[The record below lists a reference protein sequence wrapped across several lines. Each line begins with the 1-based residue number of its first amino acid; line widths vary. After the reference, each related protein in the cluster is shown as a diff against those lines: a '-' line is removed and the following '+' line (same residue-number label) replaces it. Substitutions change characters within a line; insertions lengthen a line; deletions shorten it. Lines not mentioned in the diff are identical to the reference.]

1 MVNSYDEFLQNLILL
16 STNYELFLYRI
27 DYLIQSIKQ
36 KLAQMKLVVP
46 KESISSEKRVA
57 ISPDNISAFEKLGYE
72 VWIESGAGDL
82 ANFPDDLYVQ
92 SGAKIADEKSELWSK
107 GDLLL
112 KINPPSN
119 EEVGL
124 IKEGATLISFAY
136 PARNEELLQSLG
148 ERKINWLAM
157 DCVPRIS
164 RAQSMDALSSMANV
178 AGYRA
183 VVEASHE
190 FGRFFTG
197 QITAAGKVPPAK
209 ILVIGAGV
217 AGLAAIGAA
226 RNMGAVVRAFD
237 TRPAVQE
244 EVKSLGGDFLMLDF
258 EEDGAGSGGYAKV
271 MSKEFIEAEMKLFA
285 EQAKEVDIIIT
296 TAMIPGK
303 KSPVLITEEMV
314 RSMKPGSVIVD
325 LAAEGGGNCEVTE
338 KGRSKVEHGVTILGY
353 TDLPSRLP
361 AQSSRLY
368 GNNLVKLVNLLGM
381 TDQFTINQEDE
392 IIRGALVLD
401 HGNISW
407 PPPKVEVSVQ
417 PVKSKEESIK
427 EPVEEKKSIFSPG
440 LMLGGLCIL
449 LLAMGWKGENEF
461 LDQLTVFVLSC
472 FVGYMVVWNVTPSL
486 HTPLMSVTNAI
497 SGIIVI
503 GGMLFVSGSNPWIAG
518 VAIFLATINIAG
530 GFLVTHRMLKMFRKE

>member
-1 MVNSYDEFLQNLILL
+1 
-16 STNYELFLYRI
+16 
-27 DYLIQSIKQ
+27 
-36 KLAQMKLVVP
+36 MKLVVP

-57 ISPDNISAFEKLGYE
+57 ISPENISAFETLGYE

-82 ANFPDDLYVQ
+82 ANFPDNLYVQ
-92 SGAKIADEKSELWSK
+92 SGARISNEKSELWAK
-107 GDLLL
+107 GDLVL

-148 ERKINWLAM
+148 ERKINWMAM

-226 RNMGAVVRAFD
+226 RNMGAIVRAFD

-258 EEDGAGSGGYAKV
+258 EEDGAGSGGYAK
-271 MSKEFIEAEMKLFA
+271 I
-285 EQAKEVDIIIT
+285 
-296 TAMIPGK
+296 
-303 KSPVLITEEMV
+303 
-314 RSMKPGSVIVD
+314 
-325 LAAEGGGNCEVTE
+325 
-338 KGRSKVEHGVTILGY
+338 GR
-353 TDLPSRLP
+353 
-361 AQSSRLY
+361 A
-368 GNNLVKLVNLLGM
+368 
-381 TDQFTINQEDE
+381 
-392 IIRGALVLD
+392 
-401 HGNISW
+401 
-407 PPPKVEVSVQ
+407 
-417 PVKSKEESIK
+417 
-427 EPVEEKKSIFSPG
+427 
-440 LMLGGLCIL
+440 
-449 LLAMGWKGENEF
+449 
-461 LDQLTVFVLSC
+461 SC
-472 FVGYMVVWNVTPSL
+472 RERV
-486 HTPLMSVTNAI
+486 
-497 SGIIVI
+497 
-503 GGMLFVSGSNPWIAG
+503 
-518 VAIFLATINIAG
+518 
-530 GFLVTHRMLKMFRKE
+530 

>member
-1 MVNSYDEFLQNLILL
+1 M
-16 STNYELFLYRI
+16 
-27 DYLIQSIKQ
+27 

-57 ISPDNISAFEKLGYE
+57 ISPDNILAFERLGYE

-82 ANFPDDLYVQ
+82 ANFPDDLYIQ
-92 SGAKIADEKSELWSK
+92 SGAKIANEKSELWSK
-107 GDLLL
+107 GDLVL

-124 IKEGATLISFAY
+124 INEGATLISFAY
-136 PARNEELLQSLG
+136 PGRNDDLLQSLG
-148 ERKINWLAM
+148 QRKINWLAM

-197 QITAAGKVPPAK
+197 QITAAGKVLPAK

-226 RNMGAVVRAFD
+226 RNMGAIVRAFD

-325 LAAEGGGNCEVTE
+325 LAAEGGGNCELTE

-368 GNNLVKLVNLLGM
+368 GNNLVKLVNLLGT
-381 TDQFTINQEDE
+381 TDQFAINQEDE

-401 HGNISW
+401 NGNISW
-407 PPPKVEVSVQ
+407 PPPKVDVSVQ

-427 EPVEEKKSIFSPG
+427 EPVKEKKSIFSPG
-440 LMLGGLCIL
+440 LILGGFCIL
-449 LLAMGWKGENEF
+449 LLALGWKGESEF

>member
-1 MVNSYDEFLQNLILL
+1 M
-16 STNYELFLYRI
+16 
-27 DYLIQSIKQ
+27 
-36 KLAQMKLVVP
+36 P
-46 KESISSEKRVA
+46 KETLHSEKRVA
-57 ISPDNISAFEKLGYE
+57 ISPKNISSFLKLGYE
-72 VWIESGAGDL
+72 VKIESGAGDN
-82 ANFPDDLYVQ
+82 ANFPDQLYIK
-92 SGAKIADEKSELWSK
+92 SGARIVSETSETWEDADLV
-107 GDLLL
+107 L
-112 KINPPSN
+112 KINPPN
-119 EEVGL
+119 LEEIDL
-124 IKEGATLISFAY
+124 MKQGASLISFAY
-136 PARNEELLQSLG
+136 PARNENILKAVG
-148 ERKINWLAM
+148 KKGVNWLAM

-226 RNMGAVVRAFD
+226 RNMGAIVRAFD
-237 TRPAVQE
+237 TRPAVKD
-244 EVKSLGGDFLMLDF
+244 EVKSLGGEFLMLDF
-258 EEDGAGSGGYAKV
+258 EEDGDGSGGYAKT
-271 MSKEFIEAEMKLFA
+271 MSKEFIDAEMKLFA
-285 EQAKEVDIIIT
+285 EQAKEVDVIIT

-303 KSPVLITEEMV
+303 DSPVLITEEMV
-314 RSMKPGSVIVD
+314 KSMKQGSVIVD
-325 LAAEGGGNCEVTE
+325 LAAEGGGNCELTE
-338 KGRSKVEHGVTILGY
+338 KGKKITVHGVTILGY
-353 TDLPSRLP
+353 TDLPSRL
-361 AQSSRLY
+361 ATQSSRLF
-368 GNNLVKLVNLLGM
+368 GNNLVKLVTLLG
-381 TDQFTINQEDE
+381 DAQEFSINKDDD

-401 HGNISW
+401 EGILSW

-417 PVKSKEESIK
+417 QKSNSDKKKEHQPIQ
-427 EPVEEKKSIFSPG
+427 VEKSSLFTPG
-440 LMLGGLCIL
+440 LMLGLL
-449 LLAMGWKGENEF
+449 SVVLLALGWKGENEF

-518 VAIFLATINIAG
+518 VAIFVATINIAG
-530 GFLVTHRMLKMFRKE
+530 GFLVTQRMLKMFRKE

>member
-1 MVNSYDEFLQNLILL
+1 
-16 STNYELFLYRI
+16 
-27 DYLIQSIKQ
+27 
-36 KLAQMKLVVP
+36 
-46 KESISSEKRVA
+46 
-57 ISPDNISAFEKLGYE
+57 
-72 VWIESGAGDL
+72 
-82 ANFPDDLYVQ
+82 
-92 SGAKIADEKSELWSK
+92 
-107 GDLLL
+107 
-112 KINPPSN
+112 
-119 EEVGL
+119 
-124 IKEGATLISFAY
+124 
-136 PARNEELLQSLG
+136 
-148 ERKINWLAM
+148 
-157 DCVPRIS
+157 
-164 RAQSMDALSSMANV
+164 
-178 AGYRA
+178 
-183 VVEASHE
+183 
-190 FGRFFTG
+190 
-197 QITAAGKVPPAK
+197 
-209 ILVIGAGV
+209 
-217 AGLAAIGAA
+217 
-226 RNMGAVVRAFD
+226 
-237 TRPAVQE
+237 
-244 EVKSLGGDFLMLDF
+244 MLDF

-285 EQAKEVDIIIT
+285 EQAEEVDIIIT

-314 RSMKPGSVIVD
+314 KSMKPGSVIVD
-325 LAAEGGGNCEVTE
+325 LAAEGGGNCELTE
-338 KGRSKVEHGVTILGY
+338 TGRSKVEHGVTILGY

-368 GNNLVKLVNLLGM
+368 GNNLVKLVNLLGT
-381 TDQFTINQEDE
+381 TDQFAINQEDE

-401 HGNISW
+401 NGNISW

-417 PVKSKEESIK
+417 PVKPKEESIK
-427 EPVEEKKSIFSPG
+427 ESVEEKKSIFSPG